1 MNNETQSH
9 DVNRRTAFAM
19 AASFSVLANLLD
31 SSTQA
36 QEENSN
42 SELVAEI
49 EAELADLDI
58 NEINIEEKEVLVLE
72 QQINQLMVDMSIEG
86 VEHKE
91 DTVTYISSIEKYEDM
106 ITIFRGAL
114 KIHYNLI
121 PFFQRLS
128 KPFLS
133 EQYASIDII
142 ATLIQ
147 KIVKDTEM
155 TAGLKKYILTQIVS
169 FMNYKEE

>member
-1 MNNETQSH
+1 M
-9 DVNRRTAFAM
+9 
-19 AASFSVLANLLD
+19 
-31 SSTQA
+31 
-36 QEENSN
+36 EEHYTNG
-42 SELVAEI
+42 I
-49 EAELADLDI
+49 R
-58 NEINIEEKEVLVLE
+58 EEKEELLLE
-72 QQINQLMVDMSIEG
+72 QQINQIMVDMSVEG
-86 VEHKE
+86 IEHKE
-91 DTVTYISSIEKYEDM
+91 ETVTYISSIKKYEDM

-133 EQYASIDII
+133 EHYVSIDII

-147 KIVKDTEM
+147 KIVKDTEL
-155 TAGLKKYILTQIVS
+155 TSGLKKYVLKQIVA